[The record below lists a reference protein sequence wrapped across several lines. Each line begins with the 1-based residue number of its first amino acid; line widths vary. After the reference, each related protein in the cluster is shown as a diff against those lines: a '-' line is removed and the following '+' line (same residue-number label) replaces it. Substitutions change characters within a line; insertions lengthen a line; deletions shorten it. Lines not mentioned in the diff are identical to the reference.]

1 MLLAEFVG
9 RSDVD
14 LDDDRRKAVDL
25 HQVRAFVFGK
35 FYEIQLINGKT
46 YDVRDLEVIL
56 SVIHDEFELWKHQWV
71 PDVQIQSLGN
81 FNSKNRQ
88 LVVKAEVK
96 GSFLPV
102 TIPTKTTIDRIRQ
115 AVTMYNLTGSWDQFN
130 KGNL

>member
-9 RSDVD
+9 RTDVE
-14 LDDDRRKAVDL
+14 LDEDRRKAVDL

-56 SVIHDEFELWKHQWV
+56 SIIHDEFELWKNQWI
-71 PDVQIQSLGN
+71 PEVQIKSLGN

-102 TIPTKTTIDRIRQ
+102 TIPVKSTIDRIRH
-115 AVTMYNLTGSWDQFN
+115 AVTMYNLTGSWDQYT